1 MGYAAVREPP
11 LRASAR
17 AELLGLIDQL
27 SLPRAPLRSERIEAA
42 RFQRD
47 ALIQGAIRAHV
58 DLAFRSPPDPGELM
72 VVATR
77 GIIRVAWHPELEEF
91 PVGVALALPARR
103 LVESRAELF
112 AEDASAQGAPF
123 LIVFALATNP
133 PRLGAGS
140 LLLQALRGDSRRSSP
155 PSGLL
160 AFSPL
165 TGLRAAVIGRVDDP
179 RRWAEAVAEHPDLD
193 AEALREQVLEALA
206 RDRAFDETPE
216 PLATWLAGE
225 ARAFAA
231 SPGYTVGRFHQSQ
244 GGSLVRVCD
253 RGDPRDSDAMWA
265 RALFDYGR

>member
-1 MGYAAVREPP
+1 MREPP

-17 AELLGLIDQL
+17 AELLGLIDKL
-27 SLPRAPLRSERIEAA
+27 SLSRAPLRSERIETA
-42 RFQRD
+42 RFQQD
-47 ALIQGAIRAHV
+47 ALIQGAIRAHL

-77 GIIRVAWHPELEEF
+77 GITRVAWHPELEDF
-91 PVGVALALPARR
+91 PIGVALALPARR
-103 LVESRAELF
+103 LVESRAELL
-112 AEDASAQGAPF
+112 ADDAPAQGAAN
-123 LIVFALATNP
+123 LIVFALATHP

-140 LLLQALRGDSRRSSP
+140 LLLRAVQGDSRRFSP
-155 PSGLL
+155 PPQLF

-165 TGLRAAVIGRVDDP
+165 IGLRAAVIRRVDDP
-179 RRWAEAVAEHPDLD
+179 RRWAETLTEHPDLD
-193 AEALREQVLEALA
+193 GDALREQVLGALA

-231 SPGYTVGRFHQSQ
+231 SPDYTVGQFHLSQ
-244 GGSLVRVCD
+244 GAKLVGVCD